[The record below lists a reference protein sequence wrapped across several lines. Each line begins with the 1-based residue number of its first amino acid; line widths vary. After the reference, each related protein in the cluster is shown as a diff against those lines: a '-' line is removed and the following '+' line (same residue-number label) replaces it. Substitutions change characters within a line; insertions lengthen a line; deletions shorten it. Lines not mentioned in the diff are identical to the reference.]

1 MLDRTI
7 PPASYSL
14 KIPKI
19 AAPEIT
25 KLSNGIELSTYLS
38 QTQNL
43 VSIELVFPF
52 SDLTSENRQKDNY
65 AFRMLLEGT
74 VQKSSKKIADSI
86 SFLGAS
92 IEISH
97 HPDFETISISCLS
110 RVFPDVLQIMKEIWN
125 ESVFPEKEWN
135 TIRETTIQQNAI
147 NLQKTGFMAS
157 KLFRKKMY
165 GANLDYGYSL
175 DSTLIQTFT
184 PELLQEK
191 FNKQKQTG
199 PALALVS
206 GWLQPDALK
215 SLKDWLNEFS
225 NIGNLAQKSSLSLP
239 DLKGDIY
246 WEEMPDSQQTTL
258 RIGKWTIDSLHPD
271 SSLLNLVLE
280 IYGGYFGSRL
290 MGNIREDKGWTYGI
304 FAQRVP
310 NTGKPYW
317 QIGTDIKGEVALEA
331 ISEIKKEAEIL
342 RSQLVDE
349 EELDLVKNYM
359 IGQFI
364 SSVTNCYGL
373 ADRYKSMWLNGQS
386 FERMESNLKVL
397 ENATQ
402 PQVLETAGKYLS
414 LEDAIFVLAGK
425 KPD

>member
-1 MLDRTI
+1 M
-7 PPASYSL
+7 
-14 KIPKI
+14 
-19 AAPEIT
+19 
-25 KLSNGIELSTYLS
+25 
-38 QTQNL
+38 
-43 VSIELVFPF
+43 
-52 SDLTSENRQKDNY
+52 
-65 AFRMLLEGT
+65 
-74 VQKSSKKIADSI
+74 
-86 SFLGAS
+86 
-92 IEISH
+92 
-97 HPDFETISISCLS
+97 
-110 RVFPDVLQIMKEIWN
+110 
-125 ESVFPEKEWN
+125 
-135 TIRETTIQQNAI
+135 
-147 NLQKTGFMAS
+147 
-157 KLFRKKMY
+157 
-165 GANLDYGYSL
+165 
-175 DSTLIQTFT
+175 
-184 PELLQEK
+184 
-191 FNKQKQTG
+191 
-199 PALALVS
+199 VS

-402 PQVLETAGKYLS
+402 PQVLETAEKYLS